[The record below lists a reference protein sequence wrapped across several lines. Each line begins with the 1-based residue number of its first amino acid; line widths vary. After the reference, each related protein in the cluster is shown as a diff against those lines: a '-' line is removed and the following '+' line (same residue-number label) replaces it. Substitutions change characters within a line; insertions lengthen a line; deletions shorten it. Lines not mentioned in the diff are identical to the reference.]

1 MMKKIF
7 SILMLF
13 SFAAFAQLVG
23 PKAGAQITEHNF
35 GDIKQGDVVSYDFKI
50 TNNGGDVLKIIDVRA
65 SCGCTAAQPDKKELK
80 PGESTTIKVTF
91 NSKGRKGAQVKTV
104 RVITNDPE
112 KSDINFVIRCNIIVD
127 QSNSQP
133 SGASLFLP
141 ENQFNFGQVKEGTTV
156 SHTFELVNKGSDVL
170 QIKDVRTSCGCTAA
184 LVSSSTLKP
193 GEKGTLKVDLDT
205 KGRQGKMS
213 RTISIVSNDSEQSTK
228 VITIYA
234 EVLKN

>member
-7 SILMLF
+7 SFLMLF
-13 SFAAFAQLVG
+13 SFTAFAQLVG

-127 QSNSQP
+127 QSNSQT

>member
-7 SILMLF
+7 SFLFLM

-80 PGESTTIKVTF
+80 PGETTTIKVTF

-127 QSNSQP
+127 QSNSQT

-141 ENQFNFGQVKEGTTV
+141 ESQFNFGQVKEGTTV
-156 SHTFELVNKGSDVL
+156 SHTFEIVNKGSDVL

-213 RTISIVSNDSEQSTK
+213 RTISIVSNDPEQSTR

>member
-35 GDIKQGDVVSYDFKI
+35 GDIKQGDVVSYDFNI

>member
-1 MMKKIF
+1 MIKQIF
-7 SILMLF
+7 SLLVIF
-13 SFAAFAQLVG
+13 SFTVFAQLVG

-35 GDIKQGDVVSYDFKI
+35 GDIKQGDVVSYDFKV

-91 NSKGRKGAQVKTV
+91 NSKGRKGAQIKTV

-112 KSDINFVIRCNIIVD
+112 KSDINFVIRCNILVD
-127 QSNSQP
+127 QSNSQS
-133 SGASLFLP
+133 SGALLFLP
-141 ENQFNFGQVKEGTTV
+141 ENQFNFGQVKEGTIV
-156 SHTFELVNKGSDVL
+156 SHTFELVNKGSDIL
-170 QIKDVRTSCGCTAA
+170 EIKDVKTSCGCTAA

-213 RTISIVSNDSEQSTK
+213 RTVSIVSNDSEQSTK

>member
-1 MMKKIF
+1 MIKKIF
-7 SILMLF
+7 SLLVIF
-13 SFAAFAQLVG
+13 SFAVFAQLVG

-80 PGESTTIKVTF
+80 PGETTTIKVTF

-112 KSDINFVIRCNIIVD
+112 KSDINFVIRCNILVD

-141 ENQFNFGQVKEGTTV
+141 ENQFNFGKVKEGTTV
-156 SHTFELVNKGSDVL
+156 SHTFELVNKGSDIL
-170 QIKDVRTSCGCTAA
+170 EIKDVRTSCGCTAA

>member
-1 MMKKIF
+1 MIKKIF
-7 SILMLF
+7 SLLVIF
-13 SFAAFAQLVG
+13 SFTVLAQLVG

-65 SCGCTAAQPDKKELK
+65 SCGCTAAQPDKKDLK
-80 PGESTTIKVTF
+80 PGETTTIKVTF

-112 KSDINFVIRCNIIVD
+112 KSDINFVIRCNILVD
-127 QSNSQP
+127 QKNSQS
-133 SGASLFLP
+133 SGALLFLP

-184 LVSSSTLKP
+184 LVSSPTLKP

-213 RTISIVSNDSEQSTK
+213 RTISIFSNDTEQSTK

>member
-1 MMKKIF
+1 MMKTIF
-7 SILMLF
+7 SFLMLF

-80 PGESTTIKVTF
+80 PGETTTIKVTF

-127 QSNSQP
+127 QSNSQT

-156 SHTFELVNKGSDVL
+156 SHTFELVNKGSDIL
-170 QIKDVRTSCGCTAA
+170 EIKDVRTSCGCTAA

>member
-1 MMKKIF
+1 MVKKIF
-7 SILMLF
+7 SLILIL
-13 SFAAFAQLVG
+13 SISAFAQLVA
-23 PKAGAQITEHNF
+23 PKASAQITEYNF

-50 TNNGGDVLKIIDVRA
+50 MNNGGDVLKIIDVRA

-80 PGESTTIKVTF
+80 PGETTAIKVTF
-91 NSKGRKGAQVKTV
+91 NSKGRKGAQIKTV

-112 KSDINFVIRCNIIVD
+112 KSDINFVIRCNILVD
-127 QSNSQP
+127 ENKDKP
-133 SGASLFLP
+133 SGALLYLP

-156 SHTFELVNKGSDVL
+156 SHTFELVNKGTDIL
-170 QIKDVRTSCGCTAA
+170 NIKDVRTSCGCTAA
-184 LVSSSTLKP
+184 LVSSSELKP

-213 RTISIVSNDSEQSTK
+213 RTISIMSNDSEQSTK

>member
-7 SILMLF
+7 SLLILF
-13 SFAAFAQLVG
+13 SVAAFAQLVG

-35 GDIKQGDVVSYDFKI
+35 GDIKQGDVVSYNFKI
-50 TNNGGDVLKIIDVRA
+50 TNNGGDLLKIIDVRA
-65 SCGCTAAQPDKKELK
+65 SCGCTAAQPDKKELQ
-80 PGESTTIKVTF
+80 PGESTTIKVSF
-91 NSKGRKGAQVKTV
+91 DSKGRKGSQVKTV

-127 QSNSQP
+127 QSNSQT

-141 ENQFNFGQVKEGTTV
+141 ENQFNFGQIKEGTTV
-156 SHTFELVNKGSDVL
+156 SHTFEFVNKGSDVL
-170 QIKDVRTSCGCTAA
+170 QINDVRTSCGCTAA

>member
-1 MMKKIF
+1 MLKRIL
-7 SILMLF
+7 SILLMLSF
-13 SFAAFAQLVG
+13 STFAQLVG
-23 PKAGAQITEHNF
+23 PKASAQITEYNF

-50 TNNGGDVLKIIDVRA
+50 MNNGGDVLKIIDVRA

-91 NSKGRKGAQVKTV
+91 NSKGRKGAQIKTV
-104 RVITNDPE
+104 RVITNDPG
-112 KSDINFVIRCNIIVD
+112 KSDINFVIRCNILAD
-127 QSNSQP
+127 ENKAGS
-133 SGASLFLP
+133 SGAVLFLP
-141 ENQFNFGQVKEGTTV
+141 ENQYNFGTVKEGTTV
-156 SHTFELVNKGSDVL
+156 SHTFELVNKGNDILKIQDV
-170 QIKDVRTSCGCTAA
+170 KTSCGCTAA
-184 LVSSSTLKP
+184 LVSNSELKP

-213 RTISIVSNDSEQSTK
+213 RTVSIVSNDSSQPTK

>member
-1 MMKKIF
+1 MIKQIF
-7 SILMLF
+7 SLLVIF
-13 SFAAFAQLVG
+13 SFTVFAQLVG

-91 NSKGRKGAQVKTV
+91 NSKGRKGAQIKTV

-112 KSDINFVIRCNIIVD
+112 KSDINFVIRCNILVD
-127 QSNSQP
+127 QSNSQS
-133 SGASLFLP
+133 SGALLFLP

-156 SHTFELVNKGSDVL
+156 SHTFELVNKGSDIL
-170 QIKDVRTSCGCTAA
+170 EIKDVKTSCGCTAA

-213 RTISIVSNDSEQSTK
+213 RTVSIVSNDSKQSTK

>member
-1 MMKKIF
+1 MTKKIF
-7 SILMLF
+7 SFILVL
-13 SFAAFAQLVG
+13 SISSFAQLVG
-23 PKAGAQITEHNF
+23 PKASAQITEYNF

-50 TNNGGDVLKIIDVRA
+50 MNNGGDILKIIDIRA

-80 PGESTTIKVTF
+80 PGETTTIKVTF
-91 NSKGRKGAQVKTV
+91 NSKGRKGAQIKTV

-112 KSDINFVIRCNIIVD
+112 KSDINFVIRCNILVD
-127 QSNSQP
+127 ENKANA
-133 SGASLFLP
+133 SGALLYLP
-141 ENQFNFGQVKEGTTV
+141 ETQFNFGKVKEGTTV

-170 QIKDVRTSCGCTAA
+170 NIKDIRTSCGCTAA

-213 RTISIVSNDSEQSTK
+213 RTISIMSNDSEQSTK

>member
-1 MMKKIF
+1 MIKKIF
-7 SILMLF
+7 SLVVIF
-13 SFAAFAQLVG
+13 SFAVFAQLVG

-80 PGESTTIKVTF
+80 PGETTIIKVTF

-112 KSDINFVIRCNIIVD
+112 KSDINFVIRCNILVD
-127 QSNSQP
+127 ESSSQT

-156 SHTFELVNKGSDVL
+156 SHTFELVNKGSDIL
-170 QIKDVRTSCGCTAA
+170 EIKDVRTSCGCTAA
-184 LVSSSTLKP
+184 LVSSPTLKP

>member
-1 MMKKIF
+1 MINKVIAVVLF
-7 SILMLF
+7 F
-13 SFAAFAQLVG
+13 SFTIFAQLVG
-23 PKAGAQITEHNF
+23 PKAGAQITEYNF

-65 SCGCTAAQPDKKELK
+65 SCGCTAAQPDKKELQ
-80 PGESTTIKVTF
+80 PGETTTIKVTF

-112 KSDINFVIRCNIIVD
+112 KSDINFVIRCNILVD
-127 QSNSQP
+127 ESSSKP

-156 SHTFELVNKGSDVL
+156 SHTFELVNKGTDVL
-170 QIKDVRTSCGCTAA
+170 EIKDVRTSCGCTAA
-184 LVSSSTLKP
+184 LVSNSTLKP

-213 RTISIVSNDSEQSTK
+213 RTVSIVSNDSEQQTK

>member
-1 MMKKIF
+1 MIKQIF
-7 SILMLF
+7 SLLVIF
-13 SFAAFAQLVG
+13 SFTVFAQLVG

-91 NSKGRKGAQVKTV
+91 NSKGRKGAQIKTV

-112 KSDINFVIRCNIIVD
+112 KSDINFVIRCNILVD
-127 QSNSQP
+127 QSNSQS
-133 SGASLFLP
+133 SGALLFLP

-156 SHTFELVNKGSDVL
+156 SHTFELVNKGSDIL
-170 QIKDVRTSCGCTAA
+170 EIKDVKTSCGCTAA
-184 LVSSSTLKP
+184 LVSSSNLKP

-205 KGRQGKMS
+205 KGRKGKMS
-213 RTISIVSNDSEQSTK
+213 RTISIVSNDAEQSTK

>member
-1 MMKKIF
+1 MIRKF
-7 SILMLF
+7 F
-13 SFAAFAQLVG
+13 SFILVFSFSAFAQLVG
-23 PKAGAQITEHNF
+23 PKASAQITEYNF
-35 GDIKQGDVVSYDFKI
+35 GDIKQGEIVSYDFKI
-50 TNNGGDVLKIIDVRA
+50 TNNGGDVLKIIDIRA

-80 PGESTTIKVTF
+80 PGETTSIKVTF
-91 NSKGRKGAQVKTV
+91 NSKGRKGAQIKTV

-112 KSDINFVIRCNIIVD
+112 KSDINFVIRCNILTEQND
-127 QSNSQP
+127 KP
-133 SGASLFLP
+133 SGALLYLP

-156 SHTFELVNKGSDVL
+156 SHTFELMNRGTDVL
-170 QIKDVRTSCGCTAA
+170 NIKDIRTSCGCTAA
-184 LVSSSTLKP
+184 LVSSSQLKP

-213 RTISIVSNDSEQSTK
+213 RTISIMSNDSEQSTK

>member
-1 MMKKIF
+1 MIKKIF
-7 SILMLF
+7 SLLVIF
-13 SFAAFAQLVG
+13 SFAVFAQLVG

-80 PGESTTIKVTF
+80 PGETTTIKVTF
-91 NSKGRKGAQVKTV
+91 DSKGRKGAQIKTV

-112 KSDINFVIRCNIIVD
+112 KSDINFVIRCNILVD
-127 QSNSQP
+127 QSSSKT

-141 ENQFNFGQVKEGTTV
+141 ENQFNFGKVKEGTTV

-170 QIKDVRTSCGCTAA
+170 EIKDVRTSCGCTAA